1 MPGQV
6 LLSTVALVIASAWCL
21 SILIFQGITGVTPLS
36 SNSIEAADIVALLK
50 QAGLAGAG
58 GRFFPLAASA
68 HTIAEA
74 RHTVE

>member
-1 MPGQV
+1 VLIDTDIPGV
-6 LLSTVALVIASAWCL
+6 P
-21 SILIFQGITGVTPLS
+21 PLS
-36 SNSIEAADIVALLK
+36 SNSIEAADVVALLK
-50 QAGLAGAG
+50 QAGLAGVG